1 MSKKAFDKIAAGLN
15 DAIAIARGKADPKS
29 YRVHVPADIDVGRI
43 RRRLKLSQS
52 EFAAR
57 FGIAP
62 GTLRD
67 WEQRRKQPLGAARV
81 LLMVI
86 DKEPAAVERA
96 LRVARPRAA

>member
-1 MSKKAFDKIAAGLN
+1 MSKKAFNKIAAGLDN
-15 DAIAIARGKADPKS
+15 AIAIARGEADPER
-29 YRVHVPADIDVGRI
+29 YRVHVPIDIDVARI
-43 RRRLKLSQS
+43 RKKLKLSQA

-67 WEQRRKQPLGAARV
+67 WEQRRKAPDGAARV

-86 DKEPAAVERA
+86 DREPAAVERA
-96 LRVARPRAA
+96 LRPRHAKAA